1 MFRWSRPAPD
11 VAPPGPAPTAPTNPA
26 SPGRRFT
33 DAAPERPTSFG
44 PGIQVRGTLSGS
56 DSVVVAGRFE
66 GSLEL
71 DGLCHI
77 AEGACVIGPVT
88 ATDAVVEG
96 ELQGRL
102 TVRGR
107 VELHASA
114 RVRGDIEARTVA
126 LADGCFFDGRIHMTG
141 RDAPGAPTT
150 FREKRK
156 KRGRADAT
164 AAPDAAATPAVE
176 APPAPE
182 TRPAADAPPAAPGAK
197 STPLTP
203 QGS

>member
-1 MFRWSRPAPD
+1 MFRWNRSAPEVPSPAPANA
-11 VAPPGPAPTAPTNPA
+11 APEPA

-33 DAAPERPTSFG
+33 DTAPARPTSFG

-66 GSLEL
+66 GSLEV

-77 AEGACVIGPVT
+77 AEGACVIGPVS
-88 ATDAVVEG
+88 AGDAVVEG
-96 ELQGRL
+96 EVQGRL
-102 TVRGR
+102 SVRGR

-141 RDAPGAPTT
+141 REAPGAPTT

-156 KRGRADAT
+156 PRGRQAPAT
-164 AAPDAAATPAVE
+164 VPDAAA
-176 APPAPE
+176 PP
-182 TRPAADAPPAAPGAK
+182 AK

-203 QGS
+203 QDS